1 MAEVDEL
8 QRKLSITDEP
18 RLKEAQQ
25 QRDQASARIVSL
37 KREIATINGEV
48 AKYKGETQTAEQRIK
63 AAEAAEQ
70 DAEGPKIDPAR
81 VLPAFERARA
91 AFRQQPD
98 IERLAALQTQCGNL
112 LNAMSSTPATKDRVR
127 GIDCDPKQ
135 AAEAAARVF
144 ALNAGLVAFQA
155 NCAGGSKLPENA
167 TTDVLLGFGRKCLQ
181 DSGLVSQESTDLG
194 GRLQAIDMNRDDKAH
209 RFVVTWNAFLDGNR
223 LAYLALVLAIGVDAL
238 VFMAGLFGAAAVK
251 SPLSDVPSPKAR
263 SAEQLEAVIEN
274 ALLPHTYENAQAVL
288 NAMRPMAPDGG
299 FTQRIA
305 VHDDDPHA
313 RDLHRVLNAGATIGA
328 VRHVAGET
336 YELRSELFEYISQVA
351 KKAFAADKS
360 HVALADLER
369 IVAVALL
376 PDVKDNV
383 ETVLRY
389 VHPIEDRPT
398 LLEKVGLKE
407 RHDFTAEIKLDDVDR
422 NDKKIVRNALNA
434 GATME
439 AVQRASNSHYYISRD
454 FYKTLAR
461 IRARFLVSP
470 RRTRCWPGTFKRPL
484 MTARADASTA
494 DAARHQRHQKPS
506 RQHR

>member
-1 MAEVDEL
+1 
-8 QRKLSITDEP
+8 
-18 RLKEAQQ
+18 
-25 QRDQASARIVSL
+25 
-37 KREIATINGEV
+37 
-48 AKYKGETQTAEQRIK
+48 
-63 AAEAAEQ
+63 
-70 DAEGPKIDPAR
+70 
-81 VLPAFERARA
+81 
-91 AFRQQPD
+91 
-98 IERLAALQTQCGNL
+98 
-112 LNAMSSTPATKDRVR
+112 
-127 GIDCDPKQ
+127 
-135 AAEAAARVF
+135 
-144 ALNAGLVAFQA
+144 
-155 NCAGGSKLPENA
+155 
-167 TTDVLLGFGRKCLQ
+167 
-181 DSGLVSQESTDLG
+181 
-194 GRLQAIDMNRDDKAH
+194 MNRDDKAH

-251 SPLSDVPSPKAR
+251 SPLSDVPSFKAR
-263 SAEQLEAVIEN
+263 SAEQLQAVIDT

-313 RDLHRVLNAGATIGA
+313 RDLRRVLNAGATIGA

-383 ETVLRY
+383 ETVLKY

-398 LLEKVGLKE
+398 FLEKVGLKE
-407 RHDFTAEIKLDDVDR
+407 RHDFTAEIKLDEVDR
-422 NDKKIVRNALNA
+422 NEKKVVRNALNA

-461 IRARFLVSP
+461 IRGRFLVSAAP
-470 RRTRCWPGTFKRPL
+470 DALLARHEATGPL
-484 MTARADASTA
+484 LSARADASTLTPLVTSGARTHRDSIA
-494 DAARHQRHQKPS
+494 DNRGRLLENHQRRQRTRRVERPGDLLPARAGEAARRLGCVARPRLGVGSRSRSAWRCQRPQAAGAPAAGAQQRAETWSKAPAGGCWKQARTSWPPS
-506 RQHR
+506 YDGRPAHAVSAA